1 MSIISDQRRDRKGE
15 SSFNIIEHQYG
26 GSDPVLEK
34 CDLTNNYKVLSK
46 QIASAEASYLIRR

>member
-34 CDLTNNYKVLSK
+34 CDLTDNYKVLSK
-46 QIASAEASYLIRR
+46 QIASAEASYLL